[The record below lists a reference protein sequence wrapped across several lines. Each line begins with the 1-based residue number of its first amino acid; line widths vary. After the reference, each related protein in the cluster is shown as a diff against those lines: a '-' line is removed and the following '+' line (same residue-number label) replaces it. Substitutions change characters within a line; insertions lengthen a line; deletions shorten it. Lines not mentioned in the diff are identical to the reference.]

1 MTAVAGGQPTR
12 GAGASPG
19 HGPGSGPGA
28 VDALVVV
35 VPVHDEEEL
44 LPRCLAAL
52 DEARLALSRGEQPVP
67 DVAVVVVLDACTDA
81 SEQVARRHPVTI
93 LRTEHACV
101 GAARAAGVEAALS
114 LVRPI
119 TDRLDRVWIASTD
132 ADSAVPEN
140 WLVEQV
146 RLARQGVDLM
156 IGTVR
161 PDLRDLSEVQRAAW
175 TAKHTPG
182 LANGHVHGANLGI
195 RADVY
200 RAGGGYGSVDEHED
214 VLLVEAARRAGAR
227 VRASD
232 ECWVL
237 TSGRSIGRT
246 PGGYARYLREDL
258 VPSGSVG
265 VT

>member
-1 MTAVAGGQPTR
+1 MTAVEAI
-12 GAGASPG
+12 A
-19 HGPGSGPGA
+19 
-28 VDALVVV
+28 VV

-44 LPRCLAAL
+44 LPRCLEALAAARAAL
-52 DEARLALSRGEQPVP
+52 AREVQPAP

-81 SEQVARRHPVTI
+81 SEQVTRHHPVTI

-146 RLARQGVDLM
+146 RLAGQGVDLM

-161 PDLRDLSEVQRAAW
+161 PDPRDLSEAQHAAW

-182 LANGHVHGANLGI
+182 RANGHVHGANLGI

-200 RAGGGYGSVDEHED
+200 RAAGGYGAVAEHED
-214 VLLVEAARRAGAR
+214 VLLVDAARRAGAR
-227 VRASD
+227 VQASD

-237 TSGRSIGRT
+237 TSGRSTGRT

-258 VPSGSVG
+258 VPSGTAG
-265 VT
+265 VV